1 MASFLGGMCDRKTVP
16 MLKLKLLFSIFIVI
30 VFQQAILFSQDR
42 KDQTEIDIESNLQVQ
57 FVADN
62 DLPEIFDEVLV
73 GRLVNTFSTIRT
85 YCYFSSYKSKGFQ
98 KTLNNVNN
106 FLKSTR
112 NTIFVS
118 ANCSIIYI
126 PLYLQTQN
134 LLI

>member
-1 MASFLGGMCDRKTVP
+1 MCDRKTNP
-16 MLKLKLLFSIFIVI
+16 MLKLLFSIFTVI

-42 KDQTEIDIESNLQVQ
+42 EDQTEINIESNLQVQ
-57 FVADN
+57 FETDN
-62 DLPEIFDEVLV
+62 DLPEIFDEVLI
-73 GRLVNTFSTIRT
+73 GRLENTFSTIRT

-106 FLKSTR
+106 FLKFTR
-112 NTIFVS
+112 ISFFVS